1 MELANYIMSVFRT
14 SPMVVLSWGF
24 HTPVAIN
31 NGLRFHVQGFLFRGV
46 VEIVYDEG
54 WDLFSVR
61 LLRNG
66 EVVKEQDMVY
76 VDMLI
81 GLIDSWVEHT
91 DNYKED
97 VDQWLMNCS
106 A

>member
-1 MELANYIMSVFRT
+1 
-14 SPMVVLSWGF
+14 MVVLSWGF
-24 HTPVAIN
+24 NTPIAVN
-31 NGLRFHVQGFLFRGV
+31 NGLRFHVQVFLFRGV

-54 WDLFSVR
+54 WDLFTIR
-61 LLRNG
+61 LIKG
-66 EVVKEQDMVY
+66 GKVIKEVEQVY

-81 GLIDSWVEHT
+81 DLIDGLVERT

-97 VDQWLMNCS
+97 VEQWMMDCS